1 MLLLF
6 MATHSCTATS
16 EDIIRLR
23 VRISDH
29 IDYQIYMS
37 FLKFKLILSKL
48 GSIFPYLPNLFC
60 LWSRTDPRPA
70 ITLFILIAFYLN
82 CLPDNL
88 VGCITKSTRFDWA
101 HRNFQDSFGFNWYL
115 ENKDMFPTLQ
125 LVSQHKHLLK
135 INRAF
140 LRV

>member
-1 MLLLF
+1 MF
-6 MATHSCTATS
+6 PATS